1 MADDNTAV
9 AAPPTEMKVDPARA
23 AALAANLAAV
33 KERLAAAVSASAS
46 AQSVRLVAVSK
57 LKPANDILA
66 LHQPGAGQEGQ
77 VHFGENYAQELRDKA
92 ALLPRSIQWHFIGG
106 LQSGAYT
113 FPLSF

>member
-1 MADDNTAV
+1 MGDANSAA
-9 AAPPTEMKVDPARA
+9 AAPSTEMKVDPARA

-33 KERLAAAVSASAS
+33 KERLAAAVSSSSA
-46 AQSVRLVAVSK
+46 AQNVRLVAVSK

-106 LQSGAYT
+106 LQSGKL
-113 FPLSF
+113 PLHLR